1 MVETTTLSAADR
13 VENLLNDLDNIAVE
27 EDQGKIDA
35 LVASIPVSELQHA
48 LTRRVYRNEFG
59 PKLKILQDAER
70 SKKDRNDACDALQAI
85 VQRLEQSTEA
95 TPTQEPEP
103 QATEAAPAP
112 EPATPPTWEEWQERF
127 RSFSV
132 EEQKWIQE
140 EIETHTLKNSVHN
153 RVTAEHAEEIRGHYA
168 AQTELKYQMVRD
180 SVDFLREDNSV
191 HKVMEFVV
199 GCIHDDEQ
207 KAERERIQEQQE
219 EREQRKRE
227 REARQ
232 QEAEDAD
239 EFEDADSYE
248 KIRNTKPSREPE
260 PEPEVVNQV
269 DDQSA
274 DQSEEQD
281 HDQIANQSEDAD
293 GSMEQ
298 PEATKV
304 VPEVDLDE
312 RREKVLELSN
322 DLWFDDTLEVKPQSL
337 QKGALTV
344 MQQPLMLKHEYGD
357 RIQHWNLSPFQY
369 EAVEMALERYC
380 SASPS
385 RRRVGGVILPHDEQP
400 WQCPYSVSDKLLI
413 GLSNGRWDNDPS
425 VRIKVFTRRMFN
437 ISHDYEP
444 GKNDDECSWSHP
456 AMDFDIVAMDV
467 YIQCDERVAREIL
480 GPPLISPNP
489 DYKPRSDSSPKESV
503 QPRRRGRG

>member
-1 MVETTTLSAADR
+1 MKGVSIMVETTTPSLAEQTTDLLDQMMAATSQD
-13 VENLLNDLDNIAVE
+13 E
-27 EDQGKIDA
+27 IDSHA
-35 LVASIPVSELQHA
+35 KQIPTVDVRNA
-48 LTRRVYRNEFG
+48 LTPRIYATEFLRN
-59 PKLKILQDAER
+59 LNILRDAER
-70 SKKDRNDACDALQAI
+70 SEEDRGDAYSVLYDI
-85 VQRLEQSTEA
+85 VSALEQNIEA
-95 TPTQEPEP
+95 TPIQEPEP
-103 QATEAAPAP
+103 QATEASPAP
-112 EPATPPTWEEWQERF
+112 EPATPPTWEEWQESF

-132 EEQKWIQE
+132 EEQGWLFE
-140 EIETHTLKNSVHN
+140 EIGGYIGHAE
-153 RVTAEHAEEIRGHYA
+153 RVTAEHADEIRSHLGER
-168 AQTELKYQMVRD
+168 TNPEYQLIHQVIP
-180 SVDFLREDNSV
+180 FLREDDGPMMV
-191 HKVMEFVV
+191 QEFLADQVKRNE
-199 GCIHDDEQ
+199 DQ
-207 KAERERIQEQQE
+207 AKRERIQEQQE

-239 EFEDADSYE
+239 QFENADSDE
-248 KIRNTKPSREPE
+248 KIRNTKPSRELE
-260 PEPEVVNQV
+260 SEVVNQV

-274 DQSEEQD
+274 DQSEY
-281 HDQIANQSEDAD
+281 AD
-293 GSMEQ
+293 GAMEQ

-304 VPEVDLDE
+304 VLEIDPDE

-344 MQQPLMLKHEYGD
+344 MQQPLLLKHEYGD
-357 RIQHWNLSPFQY
+357 QIQHWNLSPLQY

-385 RRRVGGVILPHDEQP
+385 RRRVGGVILPHDENS

-425 VRIKVFTRRMFN
+425 VHIKVFTRRMFN
-437 ISHDYEP
+437 ISHDYKP
-444 GKNDDECSWSHP
+444 GKDDDECSWSHP

-489 DYKPRSDSSPKESV
+489 NYKPKPDSSPKESV
-503 QPRRRGRG
+503 RPQRRGRG